1 MFGLMQDWPLLCH
14 KILDH
19 AARQYGDREIV
30 SRSIEGP
37 IVRATYAEVRGRA
50 LQVAQRL
57 ERDGFGLGDRVAT
70 LAWNTARHIESWY
83 GIMGIGAVYHTLN
96 PRLFPEQIA
105 WIMNHAEDKCLF
117 TDLTFMPLVEKIAPS
132 VASLRKVI
140 VFTDGAHM
148 PETKLPN
155 VVAYEDWL
163 AEADGDFEWKALDER
178 TACGMC
184 YTSGTTGDPKGV
196 LYSHRSNVLHAMIA
210 IAPDAMG
217 ISARDAIL
225 PVVPMF
231 HANAWGL
238 AQSAPMIGAKLVM
251 PGARMDGAAIY
262 ELLDTEKVTFTAA
275 VPTVW
280 LMLLQYLEETGSK
293 LPYLKK
299 VVIGGSACPRAMT
312 KKFQENYDV
321 EVIHAWGMT
330 EMSPLGSLGTM
341 KPQFAGLEGDAKLD
355 LQEKQGFAPFGV
367 EMKVTD
373 DENNELP
380 WDGKKFGRLKVRGPA
395 VAAGYYG
402 GAGKEQFDDEDWFD
416 TGDVA
421 HIDPAGYM
429 QITDRAKDVIKSGGE
444 WISTIDLE
452 NLAVGHPDVAEAAVI
467 GVPHSKWDERPLLVI
482 VRKAGKEPSGEDIIG
497 FMNGKIAK
505 WWIPD
510 DVVFVDEIPHTATGK
525 IQKTTLRD
533 QFKGYRLPTDDAA

>member
-117 TDLTFMPLVEKIAPS
+117 IDLTFMPLVEKIAPS

-341 KPQFAGLEGDAKLD
+341 KPQFAGLGGDAKLD

-395 VAAGYYG
+395 IAAGYYG
-402 GAGKEQFDDEDWFD
+402 GAGKEQFDDEGWFD

-482 VRKAGKEPSGEDIIG
+482 VRKAGREPSGEDIIG

-505 WWIPD
+505 WWMPD